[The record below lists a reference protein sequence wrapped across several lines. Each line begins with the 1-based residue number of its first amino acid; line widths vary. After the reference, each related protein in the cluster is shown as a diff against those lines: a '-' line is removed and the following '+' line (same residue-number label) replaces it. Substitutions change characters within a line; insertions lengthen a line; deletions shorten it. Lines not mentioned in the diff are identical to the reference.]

1 MQAHD
6 SETAAPA
13 ANEPRPRFSSDGT
26 AFLDQGKAQNTLRH
40 ELQALFDAIETRM
53 NAPGADEDT
62 IVEVSSQP
70 NRIVARRGTRAIS
83 FSWLTGRLGG
93 VSDGHLLVLEW
104 TGIPANQRGVAA
116 LKSGTLS
123 REASYRPEATDA
135 ASWCWRDGKEK
146 GGACTTQELLG
157 EWFDEA
163 NHT

>member
-1 MQAHD
+1 MRAFEPD
-6 SETAAPA
+6 VAAPA
-13 ANEPRPRFSSDGT
+13 ANESRARFSSDGT

-53 NAPGADEDT
+53 NAAVADEDT

-123 REASYRPEATDA
+123 REASYHPEALDA
-135 ASWCWRDGKEK
+135 ASWCWRASEEQGD
-146 GGACTTQELLG
+146 ACSTQELVG
-157 EWFDEA
+157 AWFDEA